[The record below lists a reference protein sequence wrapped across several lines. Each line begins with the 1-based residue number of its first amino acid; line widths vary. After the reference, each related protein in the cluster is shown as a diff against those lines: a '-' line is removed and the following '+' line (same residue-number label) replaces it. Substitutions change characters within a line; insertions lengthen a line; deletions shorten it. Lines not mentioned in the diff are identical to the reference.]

1 MPMNLKEKIAE
12 KAKPVENALKEYL
25 SIREP
30 RKLYEATAHI
40 PMAGGKRLRPVMALI
55 TCEMVGGNSKNA
67 IPFAASLEAIHNFT
81 LVHDD
86 VMDDDDLRHGIAACH
101 TVYGLSTAIL
111 AGDTL
116 FSYAFEMIT
125 HCDVSDDIK
134 ADLVQNIA
142 YTVRKIA
149 EGQQL
154 DINFEEEEN
163 VSPDEYMEMI
173 RLKTSILF
181 GAAAY
186 GGARIGGSSED
197 EARALEEMATNVG
210 LGFQIWDDY
219 LDATAS
225 EEVLGKPSGSDIRQG
240 KKTLLVIE
248 ALNRASDN
256 QKKRLIEILENEN
269 NTDEDVSEAVSIM
282 DKCGALEA
290 CHSLANGYLEG
301 VQKTLSKYPNEEPR
315 LLFEGLLEY
324 MVKRGH

>member
-1 MPMNLKEKIAE
+1 MSLKEKIAE
-12 KAKPVENALKEYL
+12 KAKPVEIALAKYL
-25 SIREP
+25 KIREP
-30 RKLYEATAHI
+30 QKLYKATAHI

-55 TCEMVGGNSKNA
+55 TCEMVGGNSNNA
-67 IPFAASLEAIHNFT
+67 IPFAAALEAIHNFT

-86 VMDDDDLRHGIAACH
+86 VMDDDDLRHGVAACH
-101 TVYGLSTAIL
+101 TIYGLSTAIL

-125 HCDVSDDIK
+125 DCEVSNDIK
-134 ADLVQNIA
+134 SDLVQNVA

-149 EGQQL
+149 EGQQM
-154 DINFEEEEN
+154 DINFEQEET
-163 VSPDEYMEMI
+163 VSPEDYMEMI

-186 GGARIGGSSED
+186 GGARIGGSGEKQ
-197 EARALEEMATNVG
+197 ARELEKMATNVG

-225 EEVLGKPSGSDIRQG
+225 EQVLGKPSGSDIRQG

-248 ALNRASDN
+248 ALNRASGNDRQRLLDILDN
-256 QKKRLIEILENEN
+256 KDNS
-269 NTDEDVSEAVSIM
+269 DSDVQEAVQIM
-282 DKCGALEA
+282 EKCGALEA

-301 VQKTLSKYPNEEPR
+301 VRDTLAKYPDGEAR
-315 LLFEGLLEY
+315 QLFESLLEY
-324 MVKRGH
+324 MVTRGY